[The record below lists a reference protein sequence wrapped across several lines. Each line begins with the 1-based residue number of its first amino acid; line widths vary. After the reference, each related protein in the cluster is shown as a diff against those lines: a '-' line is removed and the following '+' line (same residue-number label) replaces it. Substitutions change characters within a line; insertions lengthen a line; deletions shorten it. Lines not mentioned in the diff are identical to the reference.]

1 LLAAVAAVLGS
12 LPLAA
17 GALVAAR
24 PFCRAAVRYRILA
37 GAFGLVAAVGP
48 LALLAASFRTAPAI
62 VTGGPVSDSLLA
74 LLTLPAL
81 ALALT
86 VGGVLLAELAVD
98 VVKLRRV
105 KRGANS
111 LGTLAVRRARIA
123 TSRTVSTPTAIGYV
137 HPAVVLP
144 EDFRTRVDGSEWDA
158 VVAHECA
165 HLARRDDWAKA
176 LQSAVQRV
184 GWWLPGLWI
193 LGRALDLERELASDE
208 RAACETGPRR
218 YAACLL
224 RLATDRCT
232 GALAPTFGARRSHVA
247 IRVERLLRPVADG
260 GPVLRAVA
268 LGAFTAAAFAVVA
281 AAVLAVPG
289 TGPRAVGVA
298 PHHLHQFVFAH
309 AALRHAAPRAVA
321 RIRRPAPHHRTT
333 LALAGSSAPRS
344 EGRSEQV
351 AFVREPA
358 AAQEP
363 ATVSA
368 RAAAVSSAAAPGPAA
383 AARSAASAA
392 APRTAHA
399 AARPPAP
406 FRRPGEHGAPAAQP
420 EPVETVAFATP
431 RQRCATCFGP
441 LHSADDPAVPQ
452 APSRAAP
459 GGLPSASI
467 AAATAEDPSSGPVSL
482 SSQMIWFRIPA
493 RAILIP

>member
-1 LLAAVAAVLGS
+1 MLAS
-12 LPLAA
+12 LPLAV
-17 GALVAAR
+17 GALIAAR
-24 PFCRAAVRYRILA
+24 PFGRAAVRYRILA

-48 LALLAASFRTAPAI
+48 LALVAASFRTAPA
-62 VTGGPVSDSLLA
+62 VRAGGPVSDSLLA
-74 LLTLPAL
+74 LLALPAA

-86 VGGVLLAELAVD
+86 VGAVLLAELAVD

-105 KRGANS
+105 KGGATS
-111 LGTLAVRRARIA
+111 LGMLSVRRARIA

-144 EDFRTRVDGSEWDA
+144 EDFRTRVDEREWDA

-165 HLARRDDWAKA
+165 HLARGDDWAKA
-176 LQSAVQRV
+176 LQSAVQRL
-184 GWWLPGLWI
+184 GWWLPGLWV

-232 GALAPTFGARRSHVA
+232 GALAPAFGARRSHVA
-247 IRVERLLRPVADG
+247 IRVERLLRPVADA

-289 TGPRAVGVA
+289 TGPRAVAVA
-298 PHHLHQFVFAH
+298 SHHLHQIVVAH

-321 RIRRPAPHHRTT
+321 RIRRPAPHHGAT
-333 LALAGSSAPRS
+333 LALGGSSAPRA
-344 EGRSEQV
+344 ERRTEQV

-358 AAQEP
+358 
-363 ATVSA
+363 
-368 RAAAVSSAAAPGPAA
+368 PAA
-383 AARSAASAA
+383 AAPAKAVAVRSTASAASGA
-392 APRTAHA
+392 AHA
-399 AARPPAP
+399 AAPRPPAP
-406 FRRPGEHGAPAAQP
+406 FRRPGEHGAPPAQP
-420 EPVETVAFATP
+420 EPVEVAVATP

-452 APSRAAP
+452 TPSRAPASA
-459 GGLPSASI
+459 GLSSAAI